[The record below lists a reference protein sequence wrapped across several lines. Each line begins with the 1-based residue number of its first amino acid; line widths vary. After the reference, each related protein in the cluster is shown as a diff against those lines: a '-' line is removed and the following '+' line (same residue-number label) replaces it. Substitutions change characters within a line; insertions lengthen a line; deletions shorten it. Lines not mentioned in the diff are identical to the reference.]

1 MRDPG
6 LDAVDRSNS
15 ADLQKDASGIASAN
29 AIASKD
35 SYTIAIE
42 NLPVKLVG
50 KYNFVFQYY
59 YANSDQ
65 AQSTPVL
72 GPPSATYSIELT
84 IPDLS
89 EAPTNVVAVGGVSSY
104 SVSWDKATFASYG
117 DTVVYESDTNVFDS
131 NSKVVFI
138 GTATQCTVI
147 VSNYTPKYVYVVHR
161 DMFKD
166 ANKKGTVAGPITIKT
181 ADPDTTFTVS
191 NPTTSSAV
199 ASIDPK
205 DLSGFSVVS
214 QITWAQSSDPKTAGY
229 AIRWSTD
236 NPASVANPLW
246 EYASVSGKENVSY
259 TATGL
264 IPNTTYYYQIA
275 STTPYDVVSWT
286 SSSSG
291 TFIASDSDGTSVGAL
306 ARLKSFIAIGGA
318 TQDLFKIGT
327 GISESINLNT
337 DPLLSPT
344 LTSGT
349 YHGIVLNKSTANV
362 GNNFWLT
369 TGQFR
374 VGNPTEFMY
383 WNGTNLYLTG
393 NINATGGKFTGNVQM
408 AIPAGSTTSGVLYAG
423 SSPTTGQRV
432 RFSSEGLFGYDSSG
446 ETFKLES
453 SSGLMTASK
462 GSIANWTLSG
472 NTISKNNITLDSS
485 GTILIGASNSNNTIR
500 FSSSASASPDGK
512 VYRMWIGSTTDYL
525 APFRIADDGTFYA
538 TAGVIGSNVTI
549 GGSTVSTVV
558 SNAANALQSNGTFTG
573 TVSGTATING
583 VAASTVQAG
592 AAAGATAL
600 QSFTIPS
607 NYVTTSTSISG
618 GQITTGTIKNGS
630 FNGTADGAAFST
642 SGMAINLDNS
652 SITSPFFT
660 FNSSGASLK
669 GKLSVGTPGDFGS
682 SDFFQ
687 TSYSRNGVSVTGI
700 NGVAFESLLTS
711 GWVTA
716 NYPYNDNDVDLGVNQ
731 YTYPSG
737 PRAGQTAGPFR
748 WRNLRLTGYLNI
760 GGDGTTNTVST
771 AANNVG
777 PKTQLQADGNIFANT
792 LGLGS
797 GTNLVQS
804 GGYIRVSSSSRRY
817 KENIEPIN
825 GSYLNSISM
834 LQPVT
839 FSYKPEFSKV
849 DVNPIT
855 SGLIAEDVHEIE
867 GLRSIV
873 NYNEN
878 EEPESVSY
886 DRLSVFLAMSIKELN
901 SKIELLSNR
910 LDALEA

>member
-117 DTVVYESDTNVFDS
+117 DTVVYESDTSVFDS

-147 VSNYTPKYVYVVHR
+147 VSTYTPKYVYVVHR

-205 DLSGFSVVS
+205 DLSGFSVAS
-214 QITWAQSSDPKTAGY
+214 RITWTQSSDPKTAGY

-236 NPASVANPLW
+236 NPVSVANPLW

-286 SSSSG
+286 SPSSG

-349 YHGIVLNKSTANV
+349 YHGIVLNKSTTNV

-558 SNAANALQSNGTFTG
+558 SNAANALQANGTFTG

-642 SGMAINLDNS
+642 SGMAVNLDNS

-660 FNSSGASLK
+660 LSSSGASLK
-669 GKLSVGTPGDFGS
+669 GKLSVGSPGDYGS

-687 TSYSRNGVSVTGI
+687 TSYVRNGISVTGI
-700 NGVAFESLLTS
+700 NGVALESLTTS

-716 NYPYNDNDVDLGVNQ
+716 NYPYYDNDVDLGVNA

-737 PRAGQTAGPFR
+737 PRAGETWGPYR
-748 WRNLRLTGYLNI
+748 WRNARLAGYLSI
-760 GGDGTTNTVST
+760 GGNGTTNTPGGT
-771 AANNVG
+771 NG
-777 PKTQLQADGNIFANT
+777 PRTQLQNDGNIYANY
-792 LGLGS
+792 LGLAT
-797 GTNLVQS
+797 GTALVQS

-817 KENIEPIN
+817 KENIAPITGN
-825 GSYLNSISM
+825 YLGLVNN
-834 LQPVT
+834 LQPVR
-839 FSYKPEFSKV
+839 FSYKPEFSKTEI
-849 DVNPIT
+849 NPLT

-873 NYNEN
+873 NYNDEN
-878 EEPESVSY
+878 EPESVSY
-886 DRLSVFLAMSIKELN
+886 DRLSIFLAMAIKELSN
-901 SKIELLSNR
+901 KVDSLSLR